1 MDESIWA
8 APLGE
13 LREKVAGLDPV
24 PAGVAISAVT
34 ASLALALLAKVL
46 EIVRKRRTFEG
57 DPHQMEALLEAVRRE
72 SFQLTLAADA
82 DVHAFNRYLEC
93 VRNKEDAEEA
103 MRDAIRVPLEAART
117 VARGLA
123 LCREAEPHCQTGM
136 TASDF
141 RVAEALLSGA
151 MRGMVL
157 SVESNLRQLAED
169 DSFRHQIAGELRGF
183 DSHLRR

>member
-1 MDESIWA
+1 MDESIWPV
-8 APLGE
+8 PLGE

-46 EIVRKRRTFEG
+46 EIVRKRKTFEG

-72 SFQLTLAADA
+72 SVQLTLSADA
-82 DVHAFNRYLEC
+82 DVHAFHRYLEC
-93 VRNKEDAEEA
+93 VRNKEGAEEA

-141 RVAEALLSGA
+141 RVAEALLTGA

-157 SVESNLRQLAED
+157 SVESNLQYLAED
-169 DSFRHQIAGELRGF
+169 DAFRREALNELAILER
-183 DSHLRR
+183 HWKP

>member
-1 MDESIWA
+1 MEESIW
-8 APLGE
+8 PLPLE
-13 LREKVAGLDPV
+13 VFRERVAGADPV

-46 EIVRKRRTFEG
+46 EIVRKRGTFEG

-72 SFQLTLAADA
+72 SVQLTLSADA
-82 DVHAFNRYLEC
+82 DVHAFHHYLEC
-93 VRNKEDAEEA
+93 ARNKQGADEA

-117 VARGLA
+117 AARGVA

-141 RVAEALLSGA
+141 RVADALLTGA
-151 MRGMVL
+151 MDAMIM
-157 SVESNLRQLAED
+157 SVESNLAHLPED
-169 DSFRHQIAGELRGF
+169 DTFRDQVLNDLSTLSRP
-183 DSHLRR
+183 